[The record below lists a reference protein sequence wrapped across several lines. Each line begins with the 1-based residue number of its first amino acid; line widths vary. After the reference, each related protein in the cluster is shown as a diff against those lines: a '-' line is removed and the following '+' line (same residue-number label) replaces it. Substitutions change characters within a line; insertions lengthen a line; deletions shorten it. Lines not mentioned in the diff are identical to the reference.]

1 MLKGCYTILI
11 FCLLFSQFSRAQTPP
26 NGINDFNTIDINAVL
41 NVTAP
46 GLLDNDTDLENDP
59 LTITLFTINGIN
71 FTAGQTAIFS
81 EGTITINANGSYNFV
96 PNTNYIGMVSV
107 ITYTLFDG
115 TFSATA
121 DLQITV
127 ENENEPEAFND
138 YDTAEVNTLLS
149 VNAPGVLDNDTDA
162 DNNVLTVTSFTIN
175 GINFVA
181 GQTANFSQGSIT
193 LNTDGSYNF
202 TPNTNYT
209 GNVDTIT
216 YTISDG
222 TYTTTADLYLTVEN
236 ITDLIEIS
244 NIESCNQG
252 YTVNDEYRILYEMS
266 ITNTSTARDYHASN
280 LIRNINLTNDLQAIF
295 GNGCVTEIS
304 EMEITTSGTV
314 DYVNNPYPLE
324 YGTTNV
330 NPNFLNLTS
339 SAIFDS
345 ATINNAVLYPR
356 QSINIRFCVTI
367 NPFCNGRP
375 NPTPSGS
382 GIDFN
387 TIFNVSSSIG
397 NATENLSI
405 SDFHTTEAIIA
416 AALHVPET
424 NPIVNSDGTF
434 DYNNRV
440 IITNEGAGTATNV
453 NYNMGLGNFIDNGIN
468 FNNIVVSQ
476 ISGPAVTINSNYN
489 GDTDSFLLTTNNSLA
504 AGETIILEIFYH
516 IAPISSS
523 NANSFDQLEISQTQ
537 GNLDDFDETILT
549 NSRRYSY
556 TTWSDSLGNHLDR
569 YYTTSSPT
577 GVASSA
583 SQCTCT
589 TTSMR
594 FSFSASS
601 STEKIISLIDEQ
613 PNGILEHQELTFQI
627 TITNTSSAVQIKQL
641 QLQDDLNAICG
652 GNILSVSTPFFQNST
667 ATTNP
672 VLNPSY
678 NGTSDINFFDGNS
691 GLLEANETITIQFSV
706 LFEEE
711 CIGDNVAQFTAID
724 PLNNNANSTGAISLN
739 VSTDTDNDTINN
751 EIDIDDDNDTIPDIE
766 EYNGLDPLDD
776 HDGDFI
782 PNYKDTDFNIDAN
795 NDGVVDVFDFDNDG
809 IPNHFDLDSDNDG
822 IFDIVEAGNGHLNLT
837 SEGKTDMNVGLN
849 GLHNTIENNDTLAAS
864 ITYTIRNTDTAG
876 NPDYIDIDADNDGIV
891 DNIEAQPTNS
901 YIPPNNT
908 YQINGVDTAYPNGLT
923 PTDTDGDLIPD
934 YIDLNSD
941 NDIRDDYIEGWDFNN
956 DGTPETIT
964 SNSDADNDGL
974 DDAYDQDN
982 NLVNPTNNQTPS
994 SFPDIDN
1001 TDNPEKDWRETN
1013 AVVIIVNNISINE
1026 GASALFT
1033 ISLVTKNDH
1042 TILTQSASI
1051 ININFSTIDGTPTTT
1066 QYTIATA
1073 PYDYNQINAST
1084 ISIPA
1089 FQETMSLNVTSIEDT
1104 IHELDEFFTING
1116 TITSNNTVN
1125 TAISG
1130 TATIIDNDAPPS
1142 ITMNNSME
1150 NEGVDLMHT
1159 ITISHPSSTP
1169 INIAINTT
1177 DDVAISPNDYTSI
1190 NATFTIEGTVN
1201 PSNANTSVSFNI
1213 PTIID
1218 NLNEPDTEDLLVNGI
1233 VISNNISTQDLDKTA
1248 SIIDIDPDPIIQIDD
1263 VIVTEGEPLV
1273 FTAQLLNASLEPMLN
1288 HLPLNFNIETFDVTA
1303 NGTLDYQTLI
1313 TSKNI
1318 SANTSSTTIVI
1329 PTIDDR
1335 LNENIETML
1344 LQTTITSLNISNP
1357 SNIILN
1363 TGTIKDNDVPNL
1375 FSPNG
1380 DGKSD
1385 TFKISGIEGFP
1396 NFKLIIY
1403 DRWGSEIYNYNN
1415 NGRTTPLWWNG
1426 NYNGKPV
1433 PAGVYYYTL
1442 DFNDG
1447 KAKVKTNFIQLI
1459 R

>member
-375 NPTPSGS
+375 NPTPSGA

-476 ISGPAVTINSNYN
+476 ISGPAVTINPNYN

-711 CIGDNVAQFTAID
+711 CIGNNTAEFTAID
-724 PLNNNANSTGAISLN
+724 PLNNNANSTGIIAVN
-739 VSTDTDNDTINN
+739 VSTDTDNDTIIN
-751 EIDIDDDNDTIPDIE
+751 EIDIDDDNDTIRDID

-776 HDGDFI
+776 HDADSI
-782 PNYKDTDFNIDAN
+782 PNYKDTDFNMDAN
-795 NDGVVDVFDFDNDG
+795 NDGVVDIFDFDNDG

-822 IFDIVEAGNGHLNLT
+822 IYDIDEVGNGHLNN
-837 SEGKTDMNVGLN
+837 SFEGKTDMNVGSN
-849 GLHNTIENNDTLAAS
+849 GLHNTIENNDTPTTG
-864 ITYTIRNTDTAG
+864 INYTILNTDAVG

-891 DNIEAQPTNS
+891 DNIEAQTTTS
-901 YIPPNNT
+901 YTPPNNT
-908 YQINGVDTAYPNGLT
+908 YLITGVDTAYPNGIT
-923 PTDTDGDLIPD
+923 PIDTDGDLIPD

-964 SNSDADNDGL
+964 SNSDTDNDGL
-974 DDAYDQDN
+974 DNAYDNDD
-982 NLVNPTNNQTPS
+982 NLVNPTNNQIPTD
-994 SFPDIDN
+994 FPDIDN
-1001 TDNPEKDWRETN
+1001 TDNPERDWRETN
-1013 AVVIIVNNISINE
+1013 AIFVLINNVTANE
-1026 GASALFT
+1026 GDPLLFT

-1042 TILTQSASI
+1042 AVLTQSASI
-1051 ININFSTIDGTPTTT
+1051 ININFSSSDGTATTS
-1066 QYTIATA
+1066 QYTIATD

-1084 ISIPA
+1084 FSIPA
-1089 FQETMSLNVTSIEDT
+1089 FQETAIFSMPSLDDA
-1104 IHELDEFFTING
+1104 IHELDELFTITG
-1116 TITSNNTVN
+1116 TITSTNTVN
-1125 TAISG
+1125 TDISG
-1130 TATIIDNDAPPS
+1130 IATIIDNEAPPT
-1142 ITMNNSME
+1142 ITMNNSIE
-1150 NEGVDLMHT
+1150 DEGVDLMHT

-1169 INIAINTT
+1169 ISINIQTSNDIA
-1177 DDVAISPNDYTSI
+1177 VEPFDYTSVTT
-1190 NATFTIEGTVN
+1190 NLTIDGTLN
-1201 PSNANTSVSFNI
+1201 PANANTNISFNI
-1213 PTIID
+1213 PTIVD
-1218 NLNEPDTEDLLVNGI
+1218 NINEPDIENLIVIGT
-1233 VISNNISTQDLDKTA
+1233 VISNNVGIQDLQKTG
-1248 SIIDIDPDPIIQIDD
+1248 SIVDIDPYPIIQVEDLT
-1263 VIVTEGEPLV
+1263 VTEGEP
-1273 FTAQLLNASLEPMLN
+1273 FMFEIKLLNASLNPMQNYAPIFLN
-1288 HLPLNFNIETFDVTA
+1288 IATLDETT
-1303 NGTLDYQTLI
+1303 TRSLDYQTI
-1313 TSKNI
+1313 PTTNVI
-1318 SANTSSTTIVI
+1318 PANTESITQIIT
-1329 PTIDDR
+1329 TIDDT
-1335 LNENIETML
+1335 LNEDTETML
-1344 LQTTITSLNISNP
+1344 LQITIATPSITLISR
-1357 SNIILN
+1357 
-1363 TGTIKDNDVPNL
+1363 GTIKDNDVPNL

>member
-1 MLKGCYTILI
+1 MLKGCYTILF
-11 FCLLFSQFSRAQTPP
+11 FCLLFSQFSSAQTPP
-26 NGINDFNTIDINAVL
+26 NGINDFNTIDINTVL

-59 LTITLFTINGIN
+59 LTITSFTINGIN

-81 EGTITINANGSYNFV
+81 EGNITINTDGSYNFI
-96 PNTNYIGMVSV
+96 PNTNYIGQVSL

-149 VNAPGVLDNDTDA
+149 VSAPGVLANDTDA

-181 GQTANFSQGSIT
+181 GQTASFSQGNIT
-193 LNTDGSYNF
+193 MNTDGSYNF
-202 TPNTNYT
+202 TPNANYT

-244 NIESCNQG
+244 NLESCNQG

-304 EMEITTSGTV
+304 EMEVTTSGTV

-339 SAIFDS
+339 SAIFDNT
-345 ATINNAVLYPR
+345 TINNAVLYPR

-382 GIDFN
+382 GIDFD
-387 TIFNVSSSIG
+387 TVFNVSSSIG

-416 AALHVPET
+416 AALHVPEA

-440 IITNEGAGTATNV
+440 IITNEGAGTASNV

-468 FNNIVVSQ
+468 FNSIVVSQ
-476 ISGPAVTINSNYN
+476 ISGPAVTINPNYD
-489 GDTDSFLLTTNNSLA
+489 GDADSFLLAANNSLA
-504 AGETIILEIFYH
+504 SGETIILEIFYL

-523 NANSFDQLEISQTQ
+523 NTNSFDQLEISQTQ

-556 TTWSDSLGNHLDR
+556 TTWSDALGNHLDR

-577 GVASSA
+577 GIASSA

-589 TTSMR
+589 TSSMR

-601 STEKIISLIDEQ
+601 STNKVISMIDEQ

-627 TITNTSSAVQIKQL
+627 TITNTSSAVQIEQL

-691 GLLEANETITIQFSV
+691 GLLEANETFTIQFTV

-724 PLNNNANSTGAISLN
+724 PLNNNANSTGVIALN
-739 VSTDTDNDTINN
+739 VSTDTDSDTVNN
-751 EIDIDDDNDTIPDIE
+751 EIDLDDDNDTIPDIE

-795 NDGVVDVFDFDNDG
+795 NDGVVDIFDFDNDG

-822 IFDIVEAGNGHLNLT
+822 IFDIVEAGNGHLNIT

-849 GLHNTIENNDTLAAS
+849 GLHNTIENNDTLTAS
-864 ITYTIRNTDTAG
+864 ITYTIPNTDAAG

-901 YIPPNNT
+901 YTPPNNT

-923 PTDTDGDLIPD
+923 PTDNDGDLIPD

-941 NDIRDDYIEGWDFNN
+941 NDIREDYIEGWDFNN
-956 DGTPETIT
+956 DGTPETIAINT
-964 SNSDADNDGL
+964 DNDNDGL
-974 DDAYDQDN
+974 DDAYDNND

-1013 AVVIIVNNISINE
+1013 AVVIIINNISINE
-1026 GASALFT
+1026 GSSALFT

-1042 TILTQSASI
+1042 AVLTQSASV
-1051 ININFSTIDGTPTTT
+1051 INIDFSSINGTNTTT
-1066 QYTIATA
+1066 QYTTATA

-1084 ISIPA
+1084 ISIPV
-1089 FQETMSLNVTSIEDT
+1089 FQETTTLNVTSIEDT
-1104 IHELDEFFTING
+1104 IHELDELFTING
-1116 TITSNNTVN
+1116 TITSSNTVN

-1130 TATIIDNDAPPS
+1130 IATIIDNDTPPS
-1142 ITMNNSME
+1142 ITMNNSTE
-1150 NEGVDLMHT
+1150 QEGVDLLHT

-1169 INIAINTT
+1169 INIAINTS
-1177 DDVAISPNDYTSI
+1177 DDVAISPDDFTNITTTLTIQGTSDP
-1190 NATFTIEGTVN
+1190 N
-1201 PSNANTSVSFNI
+1201 NANTNISFNI
-1213 PTIID
+1213 PTVID
-1218 NLNEPDTEDLLVNGI
+1218 NLNEPDTENLIVNGI
-1233 VISNNISTQDLDKTA
+1233 VTSNNVGIQDLQKTG
-1248 SIIDIDPDPIIQIDD
+1248 SIIDIDPFPTIQIED
-1263 VIVTEGEPLV
+1263 VTTIEGKPLA
-1273 FTAQLLNASLEPMLN
+1273 FEIKLLNASSQPMQNYRPIILNLET
-1288 HLPLNFNIETFDVTA
+1288 IDETA
-1303 NGTLDYQTLI
+1303 IKHLDYQIIPLTTVI
-1313 TSKNI
+1313 P
-1318 SANTSSTTIVI
+1318 ANTEAIIQNIT
-1329 PTIDDR
+1329 TIDDT
-1335 LNENIETML
+1335 LNEDTETML
-1344 LQTTITSLNISNP
+1344 LQTTVASSSITLI
-1357 SNIILN
+1357 N

-1385 TFKISGIEGFP
+1385 TFKIAGIKDYP

-1415 NGRTTPLWWNG
+1415 NGRTSPIWWNG
-1426 NYNGKPV
+1426 NYNGNPV

-1447 KAKVKTNFIQLI
+1447 KTKVKTNFIQLI